1 LVIEGCAAAAREFNA
16 DSDDC
21 VTTRDRGP
29 LLRAV
34 ATRRGT
40 KPQLNWFLDFGIAYV
55 KKWQIFAVGIIAA
68 LALWFFPLYQ
78 NVIAGAAAILVVGI
92 VGFGFWLRPRRDIFH
107 VRTTVWRVAG
117 DGKLA
122 CEHEQLAV
130 KIELARLWLL
140 FVPTALA
147 VTFLVV
153 TSAYGTLWNIGVFD
167 WIPLG
172 YGPLVVNWF
181 TLVLVIGPLYVWVSE
196 RRVLREAEAAS
207 AQSVSTGGKRVG
219 YVFLDSTGT
228 KYAGEGIYFGL
239 VKSQVLASLVFYA
252 VRNPDLNR
260 IGMRLLFDS
269 VLSLIISG
277 VPSSLYSGRVPSL
290 SVLKLQASSSLLKF
304 DGSIGSPKEQVSFER
319 WLKAQPQFELRL
331 PRNVRRSKRERVR
344 TKR

>member
-1 LVIEGCAAAAREFNA
+1 MLVSQPAICAIIPAYSCSA
-16 DSDDC
+16 
-21 VTTRDRGP
+21 TRDEASAKLVSR
-29 LLRAV
+29 LR
-34 ATRRGT
+34 
-40 KPQLNWFLDFGIAYV
+40 IAYV

-78 NVIAGAAAILVVGI
+78 NVIAGAVALLVVGI

-107 VRTTVWRVAG
+107 VRTTAWRVEG

-147 VTFLVV
+147 MTFVVV
-153 TSAYGTLWNIGVFD
+153 TSAYGTIWNIGIFD

-172 YGPLVVNWF
+172 YGPLMVNWF
-181 TLVLVIGPLYVWVSE
+181 TLVLVFGPLYVWLSE

-207 AQSVSTGGKRVG
+207 AQSVSAGGKLVT

-228 KYAGEGIYFGL
+228 TYAGEGIYFGL
-239 VKSQVLASLVFYA
+239 VKSQVLATLVFYS

-260 IGMRLLFDS
+260 IGMRLLFHRPVVIGRGLTDFDKDTVAARA
-269 VLSLIISG
+269 VL
-277 VPSSLYSGRVPSL
+277 
-290 SVLKLQASSSLLKF
+290 
-304 DGSIGSPKEQVSFER
+304 
-319 WLKAQPQFELRL
+319 PQTT
-331 PRNVRRSKRERVR
+331 S
-344 TKR
+344 